1 MTLDAALLPVRSLP
15 AVNASLNGACTVLLV
30 CGYIMIRSGKIAIH
44 RFFMISAFVCSSLFL
59 VLYLYFHF
67 HAGVIRF
74 GGQGWIRPVYFTLLL
89 THTTLAAVIVP
100 LVLVTLARG
109 LGGKFAK
116 HRAIAKWTLPLW
128 LYVSVTGV
136 IVYWLLYVAYTP
148 IWPAAGKL
156 QGL

>member
-1 MTLDAALLPVRSLP
+1 MMLDAALLPIRSLP
-15 AVNASLNGACTVLLV
+15 AVNASLNGACALLLV
-30 CGYIMIRSGKIAIH
+30 CGYVMIRSGKIAIH
-44 RFFMISAFVCSSLFL
+44 RFFMIAAFCCSTLFL
-59 VLYLYFHF
+59 ALYLYFHF
-67 HAGVIRF
+67 SAGVIRF
-74 GGQGWIRPVYFTLLL
+74 GGQGWIRSVYFTLLL

-100 LVLVTLARG
+100 LVLITLTRALR
-109 LGGKFAK
+109 GKFAS
-116 HRAIAKWTLPLW
+116 HRAIAKWTLPIW

>member
-1 MTLDAALLPVRSLP
+1 MVLDALLPLRSLP

-30 CGYIMIRSGKIAIH
+30 CGYVMIRSGKIAIH
-44 RFFMISAFVCSSLFL
+44 RFLMITAFVCSTLFL
-59 VLYLYFHF
+59 ILYLYFHF

-89 THTTLAAVIVP
+89 SHTTLAVVIVP
-100 LVLVTLARG
+100 LVLITLTRG
-109 LGGKFAK
+109 LGGQFAK

-136 IVYWLLYVAYTP
+136 IVYWLLYIAYSP
-148 IWPAAGKL
+148 IWPANKL

>member
-1 MTLDAALLPVRSLP
+1 MTVAATLLPVRSLP

-30 CGYIMIRSGKIAIH
+30 CGYVMIRNGKVAIH
-44 RFFMISAFVCSSLFL
+44 RFFMVAAFLCSMLFL
-59 VLYLYFHF
+59 ILYLYFHF

-74 GGQGWIRPVYFTLLL
+74 GGQGWIRPVYLTLLV
-89 THTTLAAVIVP
+89 THSTLAAVIVP
-100 LVLVTLARG
+100 LVLITLARALRG
-109 LGGKFAK
+109 NFAK
-116 HRAIAKWTLPLW
+116 HRAIAKWTLPIW

-136 IVYWLLYVAYTP
+136 LVYWLLYVAYTP